1 LANFEVLVGETVLF
15 RAGSLAAL
23 VRLVERESEL
33 WKKVFPDG
41 PERFLPSGE
50 QLQPKYPGLLNQL
63 QNMDTTA
70 LDISGSQHFEIF
82 PPYESAEGRAI
93 RLVAS
98 KKQRKETAALLQY
111 WKIECRWASRHLIE
125 ERNEAGREIR
135 AARVTI
141 VAARAVEA
149 EFANNRQMARATEA
163 ASKLEGEVVATES
176 AAEAF
181 RQAMEDRSREHTAS
195 IDEALKRESRRQRA
209 RRKYEKNLAAAWK
222 ARFEATHKEYV
233 QKLQFE
239 APVKLWSTA
248 AQGHKRRARVAFW
261 TFTVLAVLAPC
272 IGLLAITL
280 FGDDIAG
287 AYLPPGCAE
296 GLPNCQSGFSAKGPL
311 LTGAIL
317 LAASVTVWLLRTVN
331 RIYISER
338 NLGHSADERRAF
350 AETYLALIKDE
361 SVTRDQEAIVMAA
374 LFRPS
379 SDGTGGEDNSGIDF
393 SSAAVLAKIMSG
405 RSA

>member
-1 LANFEVLVGETVLF
+1 MANFEVMVEETVLF

-23 VRLVERESEL
+23 VRLLEREGDH
-33 WKKVFPDG
+33 WAKVFPDG
-41 PERFLPSGE
+41 PPIFRPSGE
-50 QLQPKYPGLLNQL
+50 RLRPNYAALLKHL
-63 QNMDTTA
+63 ESMDTTA
-70 LDISGSQHFEIF
+70 VNISGQSNFEIY
-82 PPYESAEGRAI
+82 PPFDSSEGRSV
-93 RLVAS
+93 RSMSAS
-98 KKQRKETAALLQY
+98 NRGKDLAAVLHY
-111 WKIECRWASRHLIE
+111 WRIECRWSNASLLEQRD
-125 ERNEAGREIR
+125 EAGRVL
-135 AARVTI
+135 RVGQMAI
-141 VAARAVEA
+141 LAARAVEA
-149 EFANNRQMARATEA
+149 QFASTRQMERATEA

-181 RQAMEDRSREHTAS
+181 RQTMEVRSREHSAS
-195 IDEALKRESRRQRA
+195 IDEALRRESRRQRA

-239 APVKLWSTA
+239 APVKLWSTS
-248 AQGHKRRARVAFW
+248 AQGHKQRARVAFW

-296 GLPNCQSGFSAKGPL
+296 GLPDCQSGFSAKGPL

-379 SDGTGGEDNSGIDF
+379 SDGTGGDDNSGIDF

-405 RSA
+405 RGA